1 MKRIIG
7 SVFGVARDER
17 EGRSRSTPATISTPL
32 RVLRVSMMTASGPS
46 LSATCASALRLS
58 AAVMVVVS
66 MILLQPSL
74 FVTASDDGDHL
85 NLTAVRTL
93 VEGTHR
99 HLRQLLAPKL
109 KHAPDHKRLP
119 TN

>member
-1 MKRIIG
+1 
-7 SVFGVARDER
+7 
-17 EGRSRSTPATISTPL
+17 
-32 RVLRVSMMTASGPS
+32 MMTASGPS

-85 NLTAVRTL
+85 NLTAVRYL
-93 VEGTHR
+93 VEGQHR
-99 HLRQLLAPKL
+99 HIRQMLAQKL
-109 KHAPDHKRLP
+109 KQRRSEEHTSELQSLMRISYAVFCLKKKKI
-119 TN
+119 